1 MLPCW
6 AQTRLFV
13 SLPLTCL
20 TCGADTRIIAFVA
33 DAAPIAR
40 ILTHIGEPPR
50 PPPITPP
57 VSALRR

>member
-1 MLPCW
+1 
-6 AQTRLFV
+6 V

-20 TCGADTRIIAFVA
+20 TCGADTRIIAFVT